1 MMAGLRGMGF
11 RLLFGR
17 ASRITI
23 CRTRIPCGASAL
35 DHWARLCQEFD
46 VNQDRAYPSRP
57 FLAASIAVLRA
68 GKVLVATRTHPPMN
82 ALFTLP
88 GGLVEPG
95 ESLAQAAVR
104 ELREE
109 VGVEARVIGFVGPV
123 EVIHRDEDGR
133 VRAHFV
139 ICAHAAEWISG
150 EGEPGPEAGDVRWVG
165 LDDLADLPTTPGLR
179 DIVARALAIAEDA
192 R

>member
-1 MMAGLRGMGF
+1 
-11 RLLFGR
+11 
-17 ASRITI
+17 
-23 CRTRIPCGASAL
+23 
-35 DHWARLCQEFD
+35 

-95 ESLAQAAVR
+95 ETLAQAAIR

-109 VGVEARVIGFVGPV
+109 VGVEARVVGFVGPV
-123 EVIHRDEDGR
+123 EVIDRDEEDR

-139 ICAHAAEWISG
+139 ICAHAARWVAG
-150 EGEPGPEAGDVRWVG
+150 EGAPGPEAGEVRWAT
-165 LDDLADLPTTPGLR
+165 LDELADLPTTPGLR
-179 DIVARALAIAEDA
+179 DIVARAFAITEGAA
-192 R
+192 